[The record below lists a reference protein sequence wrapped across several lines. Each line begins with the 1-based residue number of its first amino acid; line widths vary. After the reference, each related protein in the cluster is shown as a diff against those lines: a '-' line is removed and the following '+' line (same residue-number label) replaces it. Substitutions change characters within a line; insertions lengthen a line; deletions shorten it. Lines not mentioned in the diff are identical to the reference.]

1 MRNSFEAGSSM
12 PGPEDTK
19 DPVNNPEHY
28 TYGGVEC
35 IDAMIETQGPG
46 AVIDFCVCN
55 AFKYLW
61 RHEHKNGSEDIDKA
75 AWYLNKAVELRHT
88 YFEEV
93 KK

>member
-1 MRNSFEAGSSM
+1 MKNSFEAGNSM

-35 IDAMIETQGPG
+35 IDAMIETQGPD
-46 AVIDFCVCN
+46 AVFYFCTCN

-61 RHEHKNGSEDIDKA
+61 RHRHKNGLEDVEKA
-75 AWYLNKAVELRHT
+75 EWYLKKAIELAET
-88 YFEEV
+88 GIAV
-93 KK
+93 D